1 MENYSIITLI
11 GEGSYGKVFKATE
24 NESKNTVA
32 LKIILKVFFY
42 WPYRKLK
49 IFLRNAD
56 LRKLG

>member
-1 MENYSIITLI
+1 
-11 GEGSYGKVFKATE
+11 VFKATE